1 MKLISKVAYAAAG
14 LVFIGSSV
22 FAQSLADAKKAIDA
36 EQYQKAKSI
45 LKNLTTTQPTKDE
58 NFFYLGW
65 VYTIQ
70 DYTDSAKVVFNQG
83 ITANPK
89 SALNYAGLGVV
100 AHLDRD
106 NSNATMNFDK
116 AIANAAKDSK
126 PYVYIGKGYLLLPPG
141 KGTTV
146 AAADANAAIAVLTK
160 GLAVNAKDVDLN
172 VALGDAYRSQLKSN
186 DAYKYY
192 SDAVALNPQSAV
204 ANVAIGVL
212 WKYANNFED
221 AEKQFQK
228 AISIDPNFGPAYR
241 EWAETDLR
249 WALNEP
255 KMASEKVKQAADEY
269 RKYLSLT
276 DMSIESRMR
285 YADFLIQAG
294 DYKTLQ
300 TEAAALSA
308 SANTNLRVYRYLGY
322 SAYENGDYPA
332 GLTAMNKWI
341 SQAGEKRIIPR
352 DYLYLGR
359 LQMKSNQDSLGIQSL
374 RKAYQM
380 DSTQTDV
387 FSEIAKN
394 YYAAKKYKQAG
405 DAYRELT
412 MRDKKAG
419 LLDYFHEGI
428 SYYFAYSDQLYST
441 AANKAKPDTML
452 ITYAD
457 SAFSHVQHKAAAP
470 SSDIA
475 IYQARLNDLKE
486 TDRNNAANFKGY
498 AKPYYEQYISLITAK
513 GAVADKDKKP
523 MAEAYAYLGNY
534 YEYKE
539 KDAAKA
545 DENFA
550 KARDLDP
557 TNKSVQQHFAKGGA
571 PAKGK

>member
-70 DYTDSAKVVFNQG
+70 DYADSAKAVFNQG
-83 ITANPK
+83 VAANPK
-89 SALNYAGLGVV
+89 SALNYAGLGVL
-100 AHLDRD
+100 AHLDKD
-106 NSNATMNFDK
+106 NSGATQNFDK
-116 AIANAAKDSK
+116 AISFAAKDSK
-126 PYVYIGKGYLLLPPG
+126 PYLYIGKGYLLLNNG
-141 KGTTV
+141 AKSV
-146 AAADANAAIAVLTK
+146 SAADANAAIAVLNK
-160 GLAVNAKDVDLN
+160 GLVVNPKDADVN
-172 VALGDAYRSQLKSN
+172 IALGDAYRSQLKSS

-192 SDAVALNPQSAV
+192 SDAININPQSAL
-204 ANVAIGVL
+204 ANVEVGVL
-212 WKYANNFED
+212 WKFANNFED

-228 AISIDPNFGPAYR
+228 ALSIDPNFGPAYR

-249 WALNEP
+249 WALTDP
-255 KMASEKVKQAADEY
+255 KMASEKVKQAADQY
-269 RKYLSLT
+269 RKYISLT
-276 DMSIESRMR
+276 DMSTESRMR

-308 SANTNLRVYRYLGY
+308 SAGTNLRVYRYLGY

-359 LQMKSNQDSLGIQSL
+359 LELKSGQDSLGIQAL
-374 RKAYQM
+374 RKAYQL

-387 FSEIAKN
+387 FVEIAKN
-394 YYAAKKYKQAG
+394 YYAKKQYAQAG
-405 DAYRELT
+405 EAYKVYTEKTKSPKLQ
-412 MRDKKAG
+412 
-419 LLDYFHEGI
+419 DYLNEGV
-428 SYYFAYSDQLYST
+428 SYYYAFQDDYYNTNPAI
-441 AANKAKPDTML
+441 KAKADTNML
-452 ITYAD
+452 NNAD
-457 SAFSHVQHKAAAP
+457 SAFSKIQQRATTP
-470 SSDIA
+470 IA
-475 IYQARLNDLKE
+475 DVTLFRARIGELRE
-486 TDRNNAANFKGY
+486 TDRNNIKGF
-498 AKPYYEQYISLITAK
+498 AKPYYEAYITQVTGRGVKDTEKKSL
-513 GAVADKDKKP
+513 
-523 MAEAYAYLGNY
+523 AEAYAYMGNFY
-534 YEYKE
+534 QFKE

-545 DENFA
+545 DENFT

-557 TNKSVQQHFAKGGA
+557 TNKSVQAYFAKKGGA

>member
-70 DYTDSAKVVFNQG
+70 DYADSAKAVFNQG
-83 ITANPK
+83 IAANPK

-100 AHLDRD
+100 AHLDKD
-106 NSNATMNFDK
+106 NSTATADFDK
-116 AIANAAKDSK
+116 ATSFAAKDSK
-126 PYVYIGKGYLLLPPG
+126 PYLYIGKGYLLLSGG
-141 KGTTV
+141 KTTV
-146 AAADANAAIAVLTK
+146 AAADANAGIAVLNK
-160 GLAVNAKDVDLN
+160 GLVVNPKDADVN
-172 VALGDAYRSQLKSN
+172 IALGDAYRSQLKSS

-192 SDAVALNPQSAV
+192 SDATNLNPQSAV

-221 AEKQFQK
+221 AEKQFEK
-228 AISIDPNFGPAYR
+228 ALSIDPNFGPAYR

-249 WALNEP
+249 WALTDP
-255 KMASEKVKQAADEY
+255 KMASEKVKQAADQY

-308 SANTNLRVYRYLGY
+308 SANSNLRVYRYLGY

-359 LQMKSNQDSLGIQSL
+359 LQMKSGQDSLGIQSL
-374 RKAYQM
+374 RKAYQL
-380 DSTQTDV
+380 DTTQADV
-387 FSEIAKN
+387 FNEIAKS
-394 YYAAKKYKQAG
+394 YYAKKKYLEAG
-405 DAYRELT
+405 DAYRTYISKTKQAKLQ
-412 MRDKKAG
+412 
-419 LLDYFHEGI
+419 DYLNEGI
-428 SYYFAYSDQLYST
+428 SYYYAYDDK
-441 AANKAKPDTML
+441 NPKADTTL
-452 ITYAD
+452 LTKSD
-457 SAFSHVQHKAAAP
+457 SAFSHIEQTATTPIAAVALYR
-470 SSDIA
+470 A
-475 IYQARLNDLKE
+475 YVNDTK
-486 TDRNNAANFKGY
+486 DRDRQNIKGY
-498 AKPYYEQYISLITAK
+498 AKPFYEKYIQIVTTK
-513 GAVADKDKKP
+513 GPTDSDKKNL
-523 MAEAYAYLGNY
+523 ATAYAYLGTY
-534 YEYKE
+534 YQYKE
-539 KDAAKA
+539 KDDAKA
-545 DENFA
+545 TENFTKA
-550 KARDLDP
+550 KEFDP
-557 TNKSVQQHFAKGGA
+557 ANKQAAAFFAK
-571 PAKGK
+571 KGK

>member
-70 DYTDSAKVVFNQG
+70 DYADSAKAVFNQG
-83 ITANPK
+83 VAANPK
-89 SALNYAGLGVV
+89 SALNYAGLGVL
-100 AHLDRD
+100 AHLDKD
-106 NSNATMNFDK
+106 NSGATQNFDK
-116 AIANAAKDSK
+116 ATSMAGKDSK
-126 PYVYIGKGYLLLPPG
+126 PYLYIGKGYLLLNNG
-141 KGTTV
+141 AKAV
-146 AAADANAAIAVLTK
+146 SAADANAAIAVLNK
-160 GLAVNAKDVDLN
+160 GLAANPKDADVNI
-172 VALGDAYRSQLKSN
+172 ALGDAYRSQLKSSE
-186 DAYKYY
+186 AYKYY
-192 SDAVALNPQSAV
+192 SDATNINPQSAL
-204 ANVAIGVL
+204 ANVEIGVL
-212 WKYANNFED
+212 WKFANNFED

-228 AISIDPNFGPAYR
+228 ALSIDPNFGPAYR

-249 WALNEP
+249 WALTDP
-255 KMASEKVKQAADEY
+255 KMASEKVKQAADQY
-269 RKYLSLT
+269 RKYISLT
-276 DMSIESRMR
+276 DMSTESRMR

-308 SANTNLRVYRYLGY
+308 SAGSNLRVYRYLGY
-322 SAYENGDYPA
+322 SAYENGDYAA

-359 LQMKSNQDSLGIQSL
+359 LELKSGQDSLGIQAL
-374 RKAYQM
+374 RKAYQL

-387 FSEIAKN
+387 FVEIAKN
-394 YYAAKKYKQAG
+394 YYAKKQYAQAG
-405 DAYRELT
+405 EAYKVYTEKT
-412 MRDKKAG
+412 KAPK
-419 LLDYFHEGI
+419 LQDYLNEGV
-428 SYYFAYSDQLYST
+428 SYYYAYQDDYYNT
-441 AANKAKPDTML
+441 NPAIKAKADTNML
-452 ITYAD
+452 NNAD
-457 SAFSHVQHKAAAP
+457 SAFSKIQQRATTPIPDVTLFR
-470 SSDIA
+470 
-475 IYQARLNDLKE
+475 ARIGELRE
-486 TDRNNAANFKGY
+486 TDRNNIKGF
-498 AKPYYEQYISLITAK
+498 AKPYYEAYITQVTARGVKDTEKKSL
-513 GAVADKDKKP
+513 
-523 MAEAYAYLGNY
+523 AEAYAYMGNFY
-534 YEYKE
+534 QFKE

-545 DENFA
+545 DDNFT

-557 TNKSVQQHFAKGGA
+557 TNKSVQAYFAKKGGA